1 MDGYSKGERDIV
13 RYVPPRRRKKD
24 RMSEKTWDEI
34 EKETEAKAATRIPV
48 SICSLKAS
56 HGALLD
62 ARESGERSWIMS
74 DCIELAKMIDGL
86 NDIEKNITRI
96 QRDRTA
102 LLEAIKV
109 VYDGSLSELSQYCID
124 HKIAYS
130 ECYLEP
136 AYRIVILKAAIE
148 LAEKP

>member
-1 MDGYSKGERDIV
+1 
-13 RYVPPRRRKKD
+13 
-24 RMSEKTWDEI
+24 MSEKTWDEI

-48 SICSLKAS
+48 SIVEESTAYCSLKAS

-136 AYRIVILKAAIE
+136 AYRIVILKAAIAQ
-148 LAEKP
+148 AEKEG